1 MGPRADP
8 TPAATPPATAEVI
21 HESPDARVSRLLLPE
36 GSVIRKEPLGPGR
49 RRRLRHER
57 EVLRRLVGVPGVA
70 QLADL
75 PQPPDSILLADV
87 HAAPLTTRTPPWE
100 LAAVCQLGLELART
114 LAAVHA
120 RGVVHGDIT
129 PSNILLTGDG
139 SRPYLVDFAH
149 ATAGEIRPE
158 PAGHR
163 ETVAALPYLAP
174 EQTGRTARPADHRVD
189 LYALGAT
196 LYELATGAP
205 PFSSEDPL
213 RLIRDIL
220 TLVPEPPAERDPTVG
235 TALSDVLM
243 RLLSKEP
250 DNRYQ
255 SAAALVGDLVRVR
268 GERPEGMPAPA
279 VATAPAVA
287 AAPAVR
293 ARPLSPLRLVGRD
306 EEIDALASAFARALD
321 GDQRGVLITGPTGVG
336 KTSMLNELRLV
347 AAARDGWFVPGVF
360 DRYRRDLETNALWQ
374 AYRAL
379 GRLLLAEPEERL
391 TTVRHRLHRA
401 IGPEAAL
408 LARVQPELAAVM
420 RLEPDHPPADPA
432 SLQAWWELIAVETL
446 RAVLDTGR
454 PVVLALDDLQWAPP
468 ESLGIVDRIM
478 SEHRLDGLL
487 VAVAY
492 QPDAVA
498 ATGPAT
504 EMLTRWQQQ
513 AGVTRV
519 TLSDL
524 PLASLATMVA
534 EMLELPA
541 GEAGELAGLLRS
553 ETGGNPYRTVELLRV
568 LADDGLLRPDGDR
581 WRWDS
586 SMLRRRLGRTD
597 TADLLARRSAAVPES
612 AQELLQIIALLGGT
626 VERDLLQDATGL
638 AGGKLDQRLQP
649 ALAEGLLLA
658 GPDNGSV
665 HFYHDLVRE
674 SVLSGMEP
682 SRRHARQLTLA
693 RRLATRPDR
702 CDIAA
707 EQYLPVVEAVR
718 RPQERHEV
726 VALLRRAAERAQ
738 SVGGH
743 LPAQRYLAA
752 AVELVDPADT
762 STLIALLTGQHAA
775 LYHLGRLD
783 EADLLFQRL
792 AQLDPTPAER
802 TDATLT
808 QISSLTNRNRP
819 AQAIQ
824 LGLELLAQLG
834 HPAPATEHLDEVI
847 DRDLDDLYRWV
858 DDGHGPE
865 RTVRPETGRPEITD
879 PTTLAAGAVFNRL
892 VAPAYLHDQ
901 TLLAWLVL
909 RAWRIWAHD
918 GPGRTLVS
926 PLCSL
931 VHVTAGRRGD
941 YRTGYRIMQQVM
953 AASHARGYEPE
964 TSQARLLYAL
974 GAWRLEPL
982 EKCVRLGRQAQEG
995 LLASG
1000 DLQNACFTHYATT
1013 VNLLDLEPLET
1024 YASELDAGIAFVR
1037 RAGSEQVAE
1046 VLEIYRRLAAL
1057 LRRETPQATVSAIG
1071 SPEAYRANPPAVASV
1086 RMARAVAAMQFGDWT
1101 ELETQTS
1108 ALMALL
1114 PAITGTYAAAATQM
1128 MRALALAERTR
1139 ATTPG
1144 ERAAALAELDRVI
1157 GEVAVMAADSPAN
1170 FLHLLRLLE
1179 AERAWAVDDFRG
1191 AALAFD
1197 SAAQAVA
1204 HRQRPWHRAFI
1215 LERVARFSLSHG
1227 MQRIGHGLMA
1237 DARRAYVAAGATAKV
1252 DQLDW
1257 AYPAAPAALATGPGI
1272 GLDHPGRTT
1281 ADRALLTTGAVDL
1294 AAILAASRALSS
1306 ETSINGL
1313 RQRLDEVLSTLTG
1326 ATSVQLLLW
1335 NDDHDAWLLTV
1346 PTDDNRAATVP
1357 LDEAGPQG
1365 LVPVSA
1371 VRYVERTGDP
1381 LVVGDATLDD
1391 RFRRDPYL
1399 SNLERCALLVAPI
1412 RGRAGAPAMLVLE
1425 NQLIGGAFT
1434 AERLDAVTM
1443 IAGQLAVSLENAM
1456 AFAMQERTVAER
1468 TAELAHA
1475 NRRLELLSVTDS
1487 LTAMPNRRRLENVL
1501 GLEWNRAYRTRKPLA
1516 LAMVDIDHFKDY
1528 NDHFGHV
1535 AGDRCLRRVA
1545 ALLQQHVR
1553 GADLAARYGGEEF
1566 VVVMPGADLD
1576 AARSVAERLRTGVA
1590 AMREPHPVT
1599 PEGVVTVSVGVA
1611 ATIPRVTD
1619 RPGQLVT
1626 QADAALYRAK
1636 QAGRNRVMP
1645 VAATTGTTSAPGG
1658 AA

>member
-8 TPAATPPATAEVI
+8 TPAAAPSATAEVI
-21 HESPDARVSRLLLPE
+21 HESPDTRVSRLLLPE

-158 PAGHR
+158 LAGHR
-163 ETVAALPYLAP
+163 ETMAALPYLAP

-213 RLIRDIL
+213 RLIRDVL
-220 TLVPEPPAERDPTVG
+220 TLVPEPPAERDPAVG

-243 RLLSKEP
+243 RLLAKEP

-255 SAAALVGDLVRVR
+255 SAAALVGDLVRLR
-268 GERPEGMPAPA
+268 GERPEGVPAPA
-279 VATAPAVA
+279 VAFAPAVA
-287 AAPAVR
+287 AAPPVR
-293 ARPLSPLRLVGRD
+293 ARPLSPPRLVGRD

-321 GDQRGVLITGPTGVG
+321 GDQRGVLITGPAGIG
-336 KTSMLNELRLV
+336 KTSLLNELRLV
-347 AAARDGWFVPGVF
+347 AAARDGWFVSGTF
-360 DRYRRDLETNALWQ
+360 DRYRRDPETNGLWQ

-408 LARVQPELAAVM
+408 LARVQPEFAAVM
-420 RLEPDHPPADPA
+420 RLEPGHPPADPA
-432 SLQAWWELIAVETL
+432 SLQAWWELIGVETL
-446 RAVLDTGR
+446 RAVVDSGR
-454 PVVLALDDLQWAPP
+454 PLVLALDDLQWAPP
-468 ESLGIVDRIM
+468 TSLGIVDRIM
-478 SEHRLDGLL
+478 SEDRLDGLL

-498 ATGPAT
+498 ASDPVTD
-504 EMLTRWQQQ
+504 MLTRWHQQ

-519 TLSDL
+519 TLADL
-524 PLASLATMVA
+524 PLTSLATMVA
-534 EMLELPA
+534 EMLGVPA
-541 GEAGELAGLLRS
+541 DGAGELAGLVRS
-553 ETGGNPYRTVELLRV
+553 ATGGNPYQTVELLRL

-581 WRWDS
+581 WRWDHS
-586 SMLRRRLGRTD
+586 TLRRRLGRTD
-597 TADLLARRSAAVPES
+597 TADLFARRSAAVPES
-612 AQELLQIIALLGGT
+612 AQDLLLAMALLGGT

-638 AGGKLDQRLQP
+638 AGAELDQRLQP
-649 ALAEGLLLA
+649 AIAEGLLLA
-658 GPDNGSV
+658 KPDNGSV
-665 HFYHDLVRE
+665 RFYHDLMRE
-674 SVLSGMEP
+674 NVLSGMEP
-682 SRRHARQLTLA
+682 SQRHARQLAVA

-702 CDIAA
+702 CDVAA
-707 EQYLPVVEAVR
+707 EQYLPVVGAVH
-718 RPQERHEV
+718 RPQERREV

-738 SVGGH
+738 SVGNH
-743 LPAQRYLAA
+743 VPAQRYLAA
-752 AVELVDPADT
+752 AAELADPADT
-762 STLIALLTGQHAA
+762 GTLIAVLTGQHTA
-775 LYHLGRLD
+775 LYHLGRLP
-783 EADLLFQRL
+783 EADNVFARL
-792 AQLDPTPAER
+792 VQLSPTPDER

-808 QISSLTNRNRP
+808 QISSLTNRNCP
-819 AQAIQ
+819 AQAIR

-834 HPAPATEHLDEVI
+834 HPAPAAEHLDEVI
-847 DRDLDDLYRWV
+847 DRELDDLYQLV
-858 DDGHGPE
+858 DGGHEPE
-865 RTVRPETGRPEITD
+865 QTGRPEITD
-879 PTTLAAGAVFNRL
+879 PTTLAAGAVINRL
-892 VAPAYLHDQ
+892 VAPTYLHDQ
-901 TLLAWLVL
+901 PLMAWLVL
-909 RAWRIWAHD
+909 RAWRIWVHD
-918 GPGRTLVS
+918 GPGRTLVG
-926 PLCSL
+926 PLCNL
-931 VHVTAGRRGD
+931 VYVTAGRRGD
-941 YRTGYRIMQQVM
+941 YRTGYRIMEQAM
-953 AASHARGYEPE
+953 AASQARGYEPE
-964 TSQARLLYAL
+964 TSQARFLYAL

-982 EKCVRLGRQAQEG
+982 EQCVRLGRQAQEG

-1000 DLQNACFTHYATT
+1000 DLQNACFTHYVTT
-1013 VNLLDLEPLET
+1013 VPLLDLEPLET

-1037 RAGSEQVAE
+1037 RAGSDQVAE
-1046 VLEIYRRLAAL
+1046 VLEIYRRLVAF
-1057 LRRETPQATVSAIG
+1057 LRRETPQPTISDIG
-1071 SPEAYRANPPAVASV
+1071 TPETYRANPPAVAGV
-1086 RMARAVAAMQFGDWT
+1086 RLARALAALLFDDRA
-1101 ELETQTS
+1101 ELEAQSS
-1108 ALMALL
+1108 ALMGLL
-1114 PAITGTYAAAATQM
+1114 PAITGTYAAAATNV
-1128 MRALALAERTR
+1128 MRALALAEQSR
-1139 ATTPG
+1139 ATGPG
-1144 ERAAALAELDRVI
+1144 ERAPVLAELDRVI
-1157 GEVAVMAADSPAN
+1157 GEVANLASDSPAN

-1179 AERAWAVDDFRG
+1179 AERAWAVDDFRA

-1204 HRQRPWHRAFI
+1204 DRQRPWHQAFI

-1227 MQRIGHGLMA
+1227 MQRTGHRLMA

-1257 AYPAAPAALATGPGI
+1257 AYPTVPAALATRPGI
-1272 GLDHPGRTT
+1272 GLERPGGSATERS
-1281 ADRALLTTGAVDL
+1281 LLTTGVVDL
-1294 AAILAASRALSS
+1294 AGILAASRALSS

-1313 RQRLDEVLSTLTG
+1313 RQRLDEVLSTMTG

-1335 NDDHDAWLLTV
+1335 NDDHDAWLLAV
-1346 PTDDNRAATVP
+1346 PTGDDRGATVP
-1357 LDEAGPQG
+1357 LDEAGARG

-1371 VRYVERTGDP
+1371 VRYAERTGEP

-1399 SNLERCALLVAPI
+1399 SDLERCALLVVPI

-1434 AERLDAVTM
+1434 AERLDAITL
-1443 IAGQLAVSLENAM
+1443 IAGQLAVSLDNAM
-1456 AFAMQERTVAER
+1456 AYAMQERTVAER

-1475 NRRLELLSVTDS
+1475 NRRLELLSVTDA

-1501 GLEWNRAYRTRKPLA
+1501 GLEWNRAHRTGTPVA
-1516 LAMVDIDHFKDY
+1516 LAMVDIDHFKEY

-1545 ALLQQHVR
+1545 SLLQQHVR

-1566 VVVMPGADLD
+1566 AVVMPGADLD
-1576 AARSVAERLRTGVA
+1576 AALTAAERLRAGVA
-1590 AMREPHPVT
+1590 ALGEPHPLA

-1611 ATIPRVTD
+1611 AMVPRIPD
-1619 RPGQLVT
+1619 RPGQMVT
-1626 QADAALYRAK
+1626 QADAELYRAK
-1636 QAGRNRVMP
+1636 RAGRNRVMP
-1645 VAATTGTTSAPGG
+1645 VAATTPATAAPE
-1658 AA
+1658 AAA